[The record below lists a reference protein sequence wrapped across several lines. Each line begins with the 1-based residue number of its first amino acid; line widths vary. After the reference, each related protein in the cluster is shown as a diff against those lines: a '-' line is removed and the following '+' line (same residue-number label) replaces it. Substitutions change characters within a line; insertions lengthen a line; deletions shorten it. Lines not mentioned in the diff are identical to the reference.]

1 MANDDEHI
9 LIHGLVDGELDEKSA
24 IALRKKMK
32 TDKALAAQYAVASAV
47 KTKLS
52 QMPKPEV
59 SEALM
64 GKILLPPQAVT
75 TRAKMFEGWQR
86 MAASMLL
93 VAGLSSAATYGLLNK
108 QGGFDE
114 ADAIASS
121 HRRSLLAASPID
133 VASSDSHTVKPWLD
147 AHIGIS
153 PPAIDLK
160 EDGFSLLGGRIDV
173 IGERTVPTLVYQHNE
188 HLISV
193 FAEPLRSGEAVLRP
207 ARHANAGGMQMVRF
221 SENGFS
227 YWFVSDTEWPILDAF
242 VADYRAKVSG
252 ASN

>member
-32 TDKALAAQYAVASAV
+32 TNKALAAQYAVAFAV

-52 QMPKPEV
+52 QMPKPEL
-59 SEALM
+59 SDAFLGRIM
-64 GKILLPPQAVT
+64 NAPQVAPSKLKV
-75 TRAKMFEGWQR
+75 FDGWQR

-93 VAGLSSAATYGLLNK
+93 VAGLSSAATYGLLSR

-160 EDGFSLLGGRIDV
+160 ADGFSLLGARIDV
-173 IGERTVPTLVYQHNE
+173 IGERTVPTLVYQHKE

-193 FAEPLRSGEAVLRP
+193 FAEPLRSGEAALQP

-227 YWFVSDTEWPILDAF
+227 YWFVSDTEWPVLDAF